1 MTVAETGMD
10 GTLIDP
16 DAMYF
21 DEEDPTASPVV
32 LPVTEMGIERD
43 GFRGSALVI
52 NVSMGSEEAGWA
64 GVYITR
70 VPR

>member
-1 MTVAETGMD
+1 
-10 GTLIDP
+10 
-16 DAMYF
+16 
-21 DEEDPTASPVV
+21 V